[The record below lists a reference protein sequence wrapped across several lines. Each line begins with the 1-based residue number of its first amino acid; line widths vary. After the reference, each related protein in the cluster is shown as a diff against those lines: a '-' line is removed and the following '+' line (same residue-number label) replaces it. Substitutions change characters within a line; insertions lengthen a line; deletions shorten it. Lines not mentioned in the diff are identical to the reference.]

1 MNHSSVNNPIREK
14 LCDLFWQLREN
25 GLSIGIGNLLDA
37 LRLFDSDWPADK
49 DKGNDLKM
57 LWLRGG
63 SLGEIELAEMEVLFD
78 RFIRQVET
86 EVSHPPVP
94 DLSGRELTDPGLTP
108 KPDVSPPE
116 EKNNS
121 GVTFS
126 DTDHVRDGE
135 KENDNSPELDP
146 DDKPTDYSDNPQP
159 DDRSTGE
166 ETPLTNSPPPTVGN
180 DGEAGIL
187 ALPTTAPRL
196 QAQRG
201 GRVTVHG
208 PIDRLSMVYAWHS
221 LRQIR
226 RDGPLIDFDLGAT
239 IDRVARERY
248 YTGPVFR
255 RSLCLRT
262 RLLLLVDRR
271 GSMGPFHH
279 LTNDLVETATLAR
292 SFEKLEIRYF
302 HNLFSDYLYL
312 DQFFNNAQ
320 KVETLLKE
328 LDARTRILIV
338 SDAGA
343 ARGHF
348 NPDRIVATIKLIV
361 RVRKVGRQ
369 LIWLNPMPSD
379 RWEDT
384 SAEAI
389 SYAVPMYPLD
399 RSGIFKAFRHLRNL

>member
-1 MNHSSVNNPIREK
+1 MNHSSANNLIRK
-14 LCDLFWQLREN
+14 NLCDLFWQLRGN
-25 GLSIGIGNLLDA
+25 GLSLGIDDLLA
-37 LRLFDSDWPADK
+37 AVQLFDSDWPADK
-49 DKGNDLKM
+49 DWGNDLKM

-63 SLGEIELAEMEVLFD
+63 SLSEIELAEIEVLFD
-78 RFIRQVET
+78 RFIRQVEDKVISLT
-86 EVSHPPVP
+86 GPNIPDDNHHGSPPPPV
-94 DLSGRELTDPGLTP
+94 
-108 KPDVSPPE
+108 VSPAGE
-116 EKNNS
+116 QSKT
-121 GVTFS
+121 GVTAS
-126 DTDHVRDGE
+126 DKDQVSDGK
-135 KENDNSPELDP
+135 KENDKSAVSDAGGTSTDSSNVTQS
-146 DDKPTDYSDNPQP
+146 DKWP
-159 DDRSTGE
+159 TGE
-166 ETPLTNSPPPTVGN
+166 KTESPNTLPQAVGN
-180 DGEAGIL
+180 DGETGIL
-187 ALPTTAPRL
+187 ALPTNALRF
-196 QAQRG
+196 QANRG
-201 GRVTVHG
+201 GRITVRG
-208 PIDRLSMVYAWHS
+208 PINRLSMVYAWHS

-226 RDGPLIDFDLGAT
+226 RDGPLIDLDLDAT

-279 LTNDLVETATLAR
+279 LTNDLVETATLTRA
-292 SFEKLEIRYF
+292 FAKLEIRYF
-302 HNLFSDYLYL
+302 HNLFSDYLYHDPFL
-312 DQFFNNAQ
+312 NNAQ
-320 KVETLLKE
+320 KVEALLRD
-328 LDARTRILIV
+328 LDARTKILIV

-361 RVRKVGRQ
+361 RLRKARRQ